1 MKEFNLKSSEIRK
14 AIKFASKKE
23 HELCELTGWYTNGV
37 EDMYGVLKVFCE
49 MCTVYDGRRVDD
61 VTINCTMFDRRR
73 SFATGYVSEL

>member
-23 HELCELTGWYTNGV
+23 HELCELTGWYTN
-37 EDMYGVLKVFCE
+37 GVLKVFCE